1 MHSAF
6 GGNSQR
12 TSAGIPGALTTSRAD
27 RIVVDMWGIVSLL
40 GLSVAA
46 DPLRI
51 GIAMLLT
58 SGPPRP
64 LINLVS
70 FWLGS
75 LAAGVA
81 LGVGAFVL
89 FPELVSEALRVAVG
103 WIASLTGGHAKLV
116 AGTVALCVAA
126 ASAMRLARRPTRRP
140 TVRATRGLQTS
151 SGGVASRARDLLH
164 GGRPWVSFTA
174 GLSQGP
180 APVEYLAAISVIH
193 ASGAAIG
200 TQLGASVAF
209 YRGDVGGCRGPTRQ
223 LCREAR
229 TDSISDHEH
238 WWLLSGLPAAHLD
251 GGCGGGRDRH
261 GGRQLSGLAVT

>member
-58 SGPPRP
+58 SGPRP

-151 SGGVASRARDLLH
+151 SGVASRARDLLH

-209 YRGDVGGCRGPTRQ
+209 IVAMLAAVEVLLVSFVVKPAQTQSLITNIGGCCQAYRQ
-223 LCREAR
+223 HIL
-229 TDSISDHEH
+229 TV
-238 WWLLSGLPAAHLD
+238 GAAVVGIVMVVGSCPVSL
-251 GGCGGGRDRH
+251 
-261 GGRQLSGLAVT
+261 